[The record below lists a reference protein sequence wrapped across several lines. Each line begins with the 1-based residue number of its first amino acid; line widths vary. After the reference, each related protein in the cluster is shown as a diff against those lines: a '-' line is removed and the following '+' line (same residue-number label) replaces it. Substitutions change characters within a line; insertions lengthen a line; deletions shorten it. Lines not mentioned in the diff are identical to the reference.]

1 VPVGRDELG
10 LAADPVGAV
19 FGLIWLQL
27 FIVAYLITRRIRRT
41 WNPTV
46 TWLLATPI
54 LLALLLLVF
63 INVDLLLPGTL

>member
-1 VPVGRDELG
+1 
-10 LAADPVGAV
+10 
-19 FGLIWLQL
+19 
-27 FIVAYLITRRIRRT
+27 
-41 WNPTV
+41 V